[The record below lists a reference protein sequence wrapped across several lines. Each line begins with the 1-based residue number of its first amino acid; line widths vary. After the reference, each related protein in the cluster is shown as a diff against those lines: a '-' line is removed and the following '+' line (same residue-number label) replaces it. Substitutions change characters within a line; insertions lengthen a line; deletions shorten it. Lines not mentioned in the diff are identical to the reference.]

1 MTRSRPHSAPARP
14 KTAVDR
20 AYDKRRRRTQRISAL
35 TADPRL
41 VRVGLPIRE
50 AMAKIPFVIVIIGL
64 LAVGGFGVL
73 YLNTRTDEAGI
84 RATESQQASDDLKL
98 RIESL
103 QRDIAAM
110 DATSEIARKAQEMG
124 LVQVGDPAII
134 VVPSKGAATV
144 IGTPMPAPTPVSA
157 AQTNAARTNAAQTS
171 AARTSVARTN
181 VARTS
186 APQTTVAQPPAGTV
200 KGSSH
205 AAGTTTHKA
214 STATHSTAAHSTA
227 AHTTA
232 TTTAGR

>member
-1 MTRSRPHSAPARP
+1 MTTTEPRKPSTTSAGPTGRKARTGSTSQRAERSTATVTVTRTRQHTMSAPARP
-14 KTAVDR
+14 KTTVDR
-20 AYDKRRRRTQRISAL
+20 AYDKRRRRTQRILAL

-73 YLNTRTDEAGI
+73 YLNTRTDEIGM
-84 RATESQQASDDLKL
+84 RTTESQQASAALKL
-98 RIESL
+98 RVESL

-110 DATSEIARKAQEMG
+110 DATPEIARKAAEMG

-144 IGTPMPAPTPVSA
+144 IGTPAPAPAPA
-157 AQTNAARTNAAQTS
+157 APN
-171 AARTSVARTN
+171 
-181 VARTS
+181 S
-186 APQTTVAQPPAGTV
+186 APPTTATQT
-200 KGSSH
+200 H
-205 AAGTTTHKA
+205 RA
-214 STATHSTAAHSTA
+214 STATHTSAGHTSTALTP
-227 AHTTA
+227 A